1 MMGPRDVLILLT
13 FEPRPKV
20 VRALLAHART
30 TRMRVITLTDHAYAP
45 QAERFSEVVLPCHV
59 ASYGMLPTHATM
71 LSILRLIAVTYL
83 GRNPDAVTQRIST
96 LAAIDEEFDLFE

>member
-1 MMGPRDVLILLT
+1 
-13 FEPRPKV
+13 
-20 VRALLAHART
+20 
-30 TRMRVITLTDHAYAP
+30 
-45 QAERFSEVVLPCHV
+45 
-59 ASYGMLPTHATM
+59 M